1 MYMTGNNLLLE
12 ENVKFIVIHCSDTK
26 ETDTAIDIHKLHLS
40 FGWDGIGYHKIILQ
54 NGKIENGRPEFWQ
67 GAHAYKY
74 NDKSVGVCLIGK
86 SNFNNKQFESL
97 KKLLI
102 LWKKKYKN
110 SKIIGHNDLPNTKKT
125 CPNFDVQLWC
135 RKENIL

>member
-1 MYMTGNNLLLE
+1 MTGNNPLLE
-12 ENVKFIVIHCSDTK
+12 KNVKFIIVHCSDTK
-26 ETDTAIDIHKLHLS
+26 ETDTATDIHKLHLS
-40 FGWDGIGYHKIILQ
+40 FGWAGIGYHKIILQ

-86 SNFNNKQFESL
+86 SNFNNKQFKSL

-110 SKIIGHNDLPNTKKT
+110 AKIIGHKDLPNTKKT